1 MAVVNKNTEDTKSD
15 KNNQANSAP
24 TVKDSTAAR
33 IGRFA
38 VGSIF
43 GIIFMALCFAML
55 SAALRGPDTIKL
67 NGVSTKAGLLDAPS
81 KERLKIGEPAPDF
94 ALAQVGGD
102 PVQLSKLRGKIVFVN
117 FWATWCDPC
126 REEMPDIQKI
136 YQKYKDS
143 DLVVLAVNVR
153 ESADAAKS
161 YFKTNGLSMPV
172 LLDLT
177 GEVPGGYR
185 VTAYPETYII
195 DKQGNIGEC
204 NIGPFNYNVMEQK
217 LKTVRDRPT
226 GQYPDAAK
234 RGCTDVNNVAK

>member
-1 MAVVNKNTEDTKSD
+1 MAVADTQEKQTEPGETRR
-15 KNNQANSAP
+15 
-24 TVKDSTAAR
+24 DSTAAR
-33 IGRFA
+33 FGRFA

-55 SAALRGPDTIKL
+55 SAALRGPDTIKVD
-67 NGVSTKAGLLDAPS
+67 GVSTKAGLVGDPP
-81 KERLKIGEPAPDF
+81 KDRLKIGDAAPDF

-102 PVQLSKLRGKIVFVN
+102 SVQLSKLRGKIVFVN

-126 REEMPDIQKI
+126 REEMPDIQKV
-136 YQKYKDS
+136 YQKYKNQDV
-143 DLVVLAVNVR
+143 VVLAVNVR

-185 VTAYPETYII
+185 VTGYPESYLI
-195 DKQGNIGEC
+195 DKQGNVGEC
-204 NIGPFNYNVMEQK
+204 NIGPFNFAVMEQK
-217 LKTVRDRPT
+217 LKAVLDRPV
-226 GQYPDAAK
+226 GQYPEK
-234 RGCTDVNNVAK
+234 RGCSDMRQAQQS